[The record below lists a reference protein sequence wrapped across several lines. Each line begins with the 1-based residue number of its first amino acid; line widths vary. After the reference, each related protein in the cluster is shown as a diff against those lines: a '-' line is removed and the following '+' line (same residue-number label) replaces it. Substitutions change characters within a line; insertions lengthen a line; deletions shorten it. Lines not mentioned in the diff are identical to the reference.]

1 MFQIDDKMDSPNQ
14 DEVVK
19 QIATL
24 LKYRNE
30 IEIKKAR
37 EDNEEY
43 KASRKIAMDYLEETL
58 TNVGQNRLDL
68 SEISADNCE
77 IVYFDLETSGFH
89 MKYDEIL
96 QIAAKCNEDAFNVY
110 IKPTVSRIS
119 GDPTRCTGF
128 SIVDGDLYCKEE
140 KLDTKSIAEAL
151 SLFSNFLKERSKP
164 VLLVAHKTPFD
175 IPRLLQAILNNQMV
189 HEFNTIVGSSDTLE
203 LMKKQYPER
212 VEPFKLQSLAASF
225 LNVKDES
232 GFHSADY
239 DVAILQQL
247 IQTLDKESE
256 LFKEIES
263 LETSFIKLSETI
275 KLNEYFSELK
285 KVVSDDI
292 LKRMIKNNYSFDL
305 LLDTYKNQ
313 GEKGLRT
320 LLTKVGENGK
330 PAGTKNQKSL
340 QKIVD
345 TIKLYV
351 EAAESE
357 PEN

>member
-1 MFQIDDKMDSPNQ
+1 M
-14 DEVVK
+14 
-19 QIATL
+19 
-24 LKYRNE
+24 
-30 IEIKKAR
+30 
-37 EDNEEY
+37 
-43 KASRKIAMDYLEETL
+43 
-58 TNVGQNRLDL
+58 
-68 SEISADNCE
+68 
-77 IVYFDLETSGFH
+77 
-89 MKYDEIL
+89 
-96 QIAAKCNEDAFNVY
+96 
-110 IKPTVSRIS
+110 
-119 GDPTRCTGF
+119 
-128 SIVDGDLYCKEE
+128 
-140 KLDTKSIAEAL
+140 
-151 SLFSNFLKERSKP
+151 
-164 VLLVAHKTPFD
+164 
-175 IPRLLQAILNNQMV
+175 
-189 HEFNTIVGSSDTLE
+189 
-203 LMKKQYPER
+203 
-212 VEPFKLQSLAASF
+212 QSLAASF